1 MRLIPPF
8 LVLIIVI
15 AMTIVALMWPV
26 ALFLDF
32 PYNLIGIL
40 PMILGIVMLVT
51 SQKLFKKKK
60 AEIDTFKTPKALVT
74 EQWFRMSRNPIYLA
88 MLLFLT
94 GFFVVLAQLALV
106 IFPIIFFLIANFWYI
121 RVEERN
127 MTEEF
132 GDDYRAYRKKVR
144 RWL

>member
-15 AMTIVALMWPV
+15 AMTVLALMWP
-26 ALFLDF
+26 ATLFMEF
-32 PYNLIGIL
+32 PYNMIGML
-40 PMILGIVMLVT
+40 PMILGVVMLIT
-51 SQKLFKKKK
+51 TQRLFRRRQ

-74 EQWFRMSRNPIYLA
+74 DQWFRISRNPIYLA
-88 MLLFLT
+88 MLLFIT
-94 GFFVVLAQLALV
+94 GFFVMLAQLALI
-106 IFPIIFFLIANFWYI
+106 IFPIIFFLVANFWYI

-127 MTEEF
+127 MGQEF
-132 GDDYRAYRKKVR
+132 GDDYRSYCKRVR